1 MVPFKPYFLGEAV
14 PEYTRAAS
22 VQKCVRTLDIEEVGK
37 TTRHAS
43 FFQMCGNFSF
53 GDYFKET
60 AIPLAWELLTSPIEA
75 GGFGF
80 AKERLWA
87 TVYED
92 DDESEQLWLNL
103 TDIPAERI
111 QRRGKADN
119 FWSMGVPGPC
129 GPCSEIYFD
138 RGPEYG
144 QEGGP
149 VVDEDRYLEIWNL
162 VFMQYARGD
171 GQTKDDYPILGE
183 LPAKNID
190 TGAGLERIAALLQGV
205 ENIYEIDTTRTV
217 LDKATAI
224 TGKHYGDSEKD
235 DVALRVVA
243 DHSRTCVFMIADGV
257 SPGNEGRGYVLRR
270 ITRRVINKM
279 RSLGATEPVM
289 ADLIAS
295 VVGSDEPAVSGVD

>member
-1 MVPFKPYFLGEAV
+1 MLWRWCPFKPYFLGEAV

-60 AIPLAWELLTSPIEA
+60 AIPLGTAHQSNRGRW
-75 GGFGF
+75 F
-80 AKERLWA
+80 RLREGAFRA

-119 FWSMGVPGPC
+119 FWSMGVPGPW
-129 GPCSEIYFD
+129 D
-138 RGPEYG
+138 RAAKSISTADPEYG

-149 VVDEDRYLEIWNL
+149 VVDEDRYPGDLEPRL
-162 VFMQYARGD
+162 
-171 GQTKDDYPILGE
+171 
-183 LPAKNID
+183 
-190 TGAGLERIAALLQGV
+190 
-205 ENIYEIDTTRTV
+205 
-217 LDKATAI
+217 
-224 TGKHYGDSEKD
+224 H
-235 DVALRVVA
+235 
-243 DHSRTCVFMIADGV
+243 
-257 SPGNEGRGYVLRR
+257 
-270 ITRRVINKM
+270 
-279 RSLGATEPVM
+279 
-289 ADLIAS
+289 
-295 VVGSDEPAVSGVD
+295 AVRPW